1 MYSLNASVQ
10 GYYESLDSIT
20 FYTISVTH
28 SPSGQ
33 SWIINRKLEEF
44 HSLYKILCDN
54 FRDVPVPPCYKTF
67 SYLSSYFTSIVPG
80 LNDFLNQ
87 VFEIPSVFSSEVIY
101 TFFDVGLH
109 AYKFKSIKVS
119 LEAKYDT
126 RYIVQKLLNCE
137 EFIIS
142 VEVDYATL
150 HRLEQYLQ
158 TIGYSGSVMSRV
170 RIFYDSKISEYRT
183 VQIITSISYNHDH
196 KVLILGCENGNIELL
211 RLTSVTG
218 SFIFEEIRVFKA
230 HYRAVKG
237 VITEEDRVF
246 SCDIDGRLIIISI
259 DDENLLIDITL
270 SFIPKSMAISQDTNY
285 LFFCSEKQFHIFDVN
300 SYQCL
305 KNVDADLD
313 DRISA
318 FAVTQQGFIIVGGF
332 NGKIIVYNNLCEI
345 IQRFS
350 IAAAVSCI
358 SYDEKNMNIY
368 ASDQNGI
375 VTIWNSSGDTIFKW
389 KTHDS
394 ANCVQVCQSLCVT
407 AGNDLTIRFW
417 NLAGLD
423 TTKS

>member
-1 MYSLNASVQ
+1 MYSLKATVQ

-28 SPSGQ
+28 SPSGNT
-33 SWIINRKLEEF
+33 WIINRKIEEF
-44 HSLYKILCDN
+44 HGLYNILCDN
-54 FRDVPVPPCYKTF
+54 FRDVPVPPCYNTF

-80 LNDFLNQ
+80 LNDFINLIL
-87 VFEIPSVFSSEVIY
+87 EIPSIFSSEVIY

-109 AYKFKSIKVS
+109 AFKSKSVKVS

-126 RYIVQKLLNCE
+126 RYIVQKLLSCR

-158 TIGYSGSVMSRV
+158 NIGYSGSVMSRIK
-170 RIFYDSKISEYRT
+170 IFHESKVSEYRT
-183 VQIITSISYNHDH
+183 VQIITSINYNHDH
-196 KVLILGCENGNIELL
+196 KVLILGCENGNVELL

-218 SFIFEEIRVFKA
+218 SFIFEEIRVSKT
-230 HYRAVKG
+230 HYRSVIG

-246 SCDIDGRLIIISI
+246 SCDIDGRLVIISI
-259 DDENLLIDITL
+259 EDDNLLIDITL
-270 SFIPKSMAISQDTNY
+270 SFIPKAMDISQDTNY
-285 LFFCSEKQFHIFDVN
+285 LFFSSEKQFHIFDVN

-305 KNVDADLD
+305 KSVDADID

-318 FAVTQQGFIIVGGF
+318 FTVTQQGFVIVGGF
-332 NGKIIVYNNLCEI
+332 NGKIVVYNNSCEI
-345 IQRFS
+345 VHRLS
-350 IAAAVSCI
+350 VVAAVSAI
-358 SYDEKNMNIY
+358 SYDEKSMLIY
-368 ASDQNGI
+368 TSDKKGI
-375 VTIWNSSGDTIFKW
+375 VTVWSSSGDAIFKW

-407 AGNDLTIRFW
+407 AGDDLTIRFW
-417 NLAGLD
+417 NLTGLD
-423 TTKS
+423 ISNN